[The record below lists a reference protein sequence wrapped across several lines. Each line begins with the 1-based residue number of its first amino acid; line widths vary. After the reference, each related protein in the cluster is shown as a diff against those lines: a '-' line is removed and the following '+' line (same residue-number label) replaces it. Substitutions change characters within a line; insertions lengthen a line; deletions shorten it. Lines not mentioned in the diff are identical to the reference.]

1 MAERPEKNVAVTGGD
16 PVRLAWNVDEAAG
29 IIGIS
34 RRHLY
39 EFIRTGELRS
49 VKIGTRRLVRHSDL
63 VAFVQGLEEAA

>member
-34 RRHLY
+34 RRHL
-39 EFIRTGELRS
+39 
-49 VKIGTRRLVRHSDL
+49 
-63 VAFVQGLEEAA
+63 